1 MVHVSPCPQVASRV
15 HAGQLSCWARQ
26 VDYEQ
31 VSKTTGQSPNKKW
44 ATKDLHGSEVE
55 QDVAPPWEPIMSKEE
70 WKTEDPDGKNK
81 KNLC

>member
-1 MVHVSPCPQVASRV
+1 MVHVSPCPQVASRF

-70 WKTEDPDGKNK
+70 
-81 KNLC
+81 